1 MRIVPASTS
10 RKNAAT
16 IVGTTTKT
24 PRSTAAMMKNGLVII
39 VWRSITT
46 PFAEARAG
54 LLSDS
59 RALERHSL
67 GSDRPDSAAIAL
79 GVDVV
84 DANRI
89 AGAHADACF
98 GILRPQR
105 AYHLNNLP

>member
-46 PFAEARAG
+46 PFAEARAS

-59 RALERHSL
+59 LAVERYSL
-67 GSDRPDSAAIAL
+67 GSGRPDGAAISL
-79 GVDVV
+79 GIDAVDGK
-84 DANRI
+84 RI
-89 AGAHADACF
+89 AGAHAHAVF
-98 GILRPQR
+98 ATVP
-105 AYHLNNLP
+105 P

>member
-16 IVGTTTKT
+16 IVGTTTNRA
-24 PRSTAAMMKNGLVII
+24 RSTAAMMKNGLVIT

-46 PFAEARAG
+46 PFAEARAS

-67 GSDRPDSAAIAL
+67 GSDRPDGAAIAL
-79 GVDVV
+79 GIDVV

-89 AGAHADACF
+89 AGAHAHACF
-98 GILRPQR
+98 AIFPPER
-105 AYHLNNLP
+105 A